1 MKLNPFHYFI
11 KKYHSPSLKPNELK
25 RMLNLWFPFLV
36 NRIKIISISNDFKQI
51 IVQLKYSLLNR
62 NLNKAIWG
70 GAIITAL
77 DPFYPIMIKQIM
89 LQKGIKTDFFFQSN
103 PN

>member
-11 KKYHSPSLKPNELK
+11 KRYNSTYLKPNELK

-70 GAIITAL
+70 GAIISAL
-77 DPFYPIMIKQIM
+77 DPF
-89 LQKGIKTDFFFQSN
+89 
-103 PN
+103 